1 MQATFFKFTKRQNS
15 TKQPA
20 INTGNTVTIQI
31 KDECSFLTPNIIVSK
46 DIVSGVFSPTIYNYV
61 YIPYWERYYYITDW
75 KYLNSNW
82 ECSLIVD
89 VLASFKT
96 EIGNTQS
103 YIMRSASQS
112 DGSISDGFYPV
123 KTSPQITSVNV
134 SPAMADVGSFFNGTI
149 VLGVITNDAF
159 RIGAI
164 TYYIV
169 TPSELTSFITY
180 AMSDN
185 IYNASSI
192 TDVSKGVY
200 KAMFNPL
207 QYVVSCIW
215 YPFVLNSNAPG
226 TIHLG
231 YWDTGVSCK
240 KLEED
245 EYITHAGVLIPAH
258 PQASARG
265 SYLNHSPYTKITL
278 FYPPFG
284 SIPIDP
290 AFTSKGNYIYIRL
303 TTDLLSGQGNMRISL
318 TSQSNPSDD
327 NILGEKDGQLGV
339 PLQIAQMVTEIVNNG
354 VGNFISGLANYVS
367 NVFSGGDPFN
377 FASIKDGGLSIQRV
391 TSQGSN
397 GALVMLNLSAKL
409 IVEHSILVDENNTE
423 FGKPLCKTKTI
434 NTLSGYIK
442 CGEAD
447 HQFSGLQSENE
458 DINRYLQNG
467 FYYE

>member
-1 MQATFFKFTKRQNS
+1 MQATFFKFTKRPNS
-15 TKQPA
+15 TKQPT
-20 INTGNTVTIQI
+20 INTGDTVEIQI
-31 KDECSFLTPNIIVSK
+31 KDECSFLTPTILVSR
-46 DIVSGVFSPTIYNYV
+46 DILPGVFSPTAYNYV
-61 YIPYWERYYYITDW
+61 YVPYWQRYYYITDW
-75 KYLNSNW
+75 EYLNSNW
-82 ECSLIVD
+82 KCSLIVD

-207 QYVVSCIW
+207 QYVVSCTW